1 MLDKKPL
8 LLLLPNVLSE
18 TEEDTFCH
26 FPADLYKKIGSLD
39 GIIAESEK
47 GARRYLKRFVF
58 PEGKSFRDVP
68 IRLLNEHTEV
78 KQLNEL
84 LDPLF
89 KGETWGIVSDAGL
102 PCIADPGAL
111 LVSLARKKGIKVEA
125 ISGPSSV
132 FLALMLSGLSAQK
145 FCFQGYLERDPIKLR
160 SDIKVL
166 EKESKQKKMSQV
178 FIEVPYRSQNLFE
191 ILLEVLEEN
200 TKLSV
205 SVNLTAPDEISH
217 TFSIRE
223 WRKKEKLDLHK
234 KPVVFVFFSE

>member
-1 MLDKKPL
+1 MSDKKPL

-18 TEEDTFCH
+18 TEENTFNH
-26 FPADLYKKIGSLD
+26 FPVDLEKKIGALD
-39 GIIAESEK
+39 GLIAESEK
-47 GARRYLKRFVF
+47 GGRRYLKRFVF
-58 PEGKSFRDVP
+58 PEGRSFRDVP
-68 IRLLNEHTEV
+68 IHLLNEHTES
-78 KQLNEL
+78 KQLHEL
-84 LDPLF
+84 LDPVL

-125 ISGPSSV
+125 FSGPSSI

-145 FCFQGYLERDPIKLR
+145 FCFQGYLERDPAKLR
-160 SDIKVL
+160 ADIKAL
-166 EKESKQKKMSQV
+166 EKESKQKKMTQV

-191 ILLEVLEEN
+191 ILLEVLEES

-205 SVNLTAPDEISH
+205 SVNLTATDELSS

-234 KPVVFVFFSE
+234 QPAVFVFFAE